1 MGVSV
6 ACNRNP
12 EYADEI
18 EGIVHEIYN
27 EMCIRDRSYPTKD

>member
-18 EGIVHEIYN
+18 EGIVHEIN
-27 EMCIRDRSYPTKD
+27 SVRLTASRFH

>member
-6 ACNRNP
+6 ACNRHP

-27 EMCIRDRSYPTKD
+27 GRYREYIHKSRSV

>member
-1 MGVSV
+1 MGVSG

-12 EYADEI
+12 EYADKI

-27 EMCIRDRSYPTKD
+27 GRYREYIHKSRSV